1 MKFNDFLTEAATWD
15 SEEATEFFEKLDVM
29 LFDKRLAAY
38 LKVTDDN
45 YSTRTVAALKK
56 VQGEW
61 KSLSDEFY
69 SAE

>member
-1 MKFNDFLTEAATWD
+1 MKFEEFLTEAVSWD
-15 SEEATEFFEKLDVM
+15 SEEATDFFEKLDVM
-29 LFDKRLAAY
+29 LFDKRLEAY

-56 VQGEW
+56 VQGAW